1 MSLTLE
7 TSSPTENP
15 ADVSLIEELLLLTLE
30 DSGGEFDSV
39 PEIYLNC
46 GMAGAA
52 LMDLSLRGRLD
63 SDLSGVFVVDPTPT
77 GDAILDRVLAAFAHE
92 PQQLPA
98 REWISR
104 LAHDAPEM
112 REAALASLC
121 ARGILRQK
129 DQAFL
134 WVLKERR
141 YPVVEGQERT
151 EAKKRILGL
160 LYNDD
165 IPTPEDVSLTSL
177 AEACFIFERILSP
190 KELARIKPRIRQIAR
205 MDLIGGEIAET
216 AHRVNLEMR
225 AAERRTVIAGL
236 AGNVMEW
243 YDFGVYGFFAA
254 AIGSQFFP
262 SDDPSTSLIASFGVF
277 AVGFIAR
284 PLGGL
289 LFGHIGD
296 NLGRRA
302 AVISS
307 VVLMIVPTLLMAI
320 LPTHKQIGLAAPVL
334 LIALR
339 LAQGLAVG
347 GEYTTSMVLL
357 VEEAQSRR
365 RGLVGS
371 FAPFGA
377 LGGLLL
383 GSAVGATLM
392 ALLPSEAAASWGWR
406 LAFFTGLLIGLVVF
420 FIRSRLPPERI
431 VVQSGEAR
439 KSPLREAFRTQW
451 RTILKVVG
459 FTLGNGVG
467 FYLCFVFVSTWLKE
481 HYHVSPSI
489 ALTLNSVAILFMM
502 LLTPIAGALSDR
514 IGRKPVILFGAA
526 GFALLAWPLFK
537 LMSAAS
543 LGAILAGQCAF
554 AVFLACYGAS
564 PAFLVEAFPKHV
576 RCSGL
581 SIGYNLAQ
589 SVFGG
594 TVPMVAVYLTK
605 ITGDP
610 LAPAFYLS
618 LAGIVS
624 LSMAAL
630 IGRDESV
637 VN

>member
-1 MSLTLE
+1 MSFTMEPSSHKEGSADISLT
-7 TSSPTENP
+7 
-15 ADVSLIEELLLLTLE
+15 EELLLLTLE

-52 LMDLSLRGRLD
+52 LLDLSLRGRLD

-77 GDAILDRVLAAFAHE
+77 GDPPLDRVLAAIARE
-92 PQQLPA
+92 PERLPA

-104 LAHDAPEM
+104 LSHDAPEI
-112 REAALASLC
+112 REDALASLC
-121 ARGILRQK
+121 ARGVLRQK
-129 DQAFL
+129 DHAFL

-141 YPVVEGQERT
+141 YPVAEGQERT
-151 EAKKRILGL
+151 EAKKRILAL

-165 IPTPEDVSLTSL
+165 IPTPEDVALTSL
-177 AEACFIFERILSP
+177 ADACFIFERILSP
-190 KELARIKPRIRQIAR
+190 KELARVKPRIRQLAR
-205 MDLIGGEIAET
+205 MDLIGGEITET
-216 AHRVNLEMR
+216 AHRVNVEMR

-262 SDDPSTSLIASFGVF
+262 SDNPATSLIASFGVF

-289 LFGHIGD
+289 VFGHIGD

-302 AVISS
+302 AVIGS

-320 LPTHKQIGLAAPVL
+320 LPTQAQIGIAAPIL
-334 LIALR
+334 LIVLR

-383 GSAVGATLM
+383 GSAVGAILM
-392 ALLPSEAAASWGWR
+392 AVLPEEAAASWGWR
-406 LAFFTGLLIGLVVF
+406 LAFFTGLLIGVVVF
-420 FIRSRLPPERI
+420 AIRSQLPPERAI
-431 VVQSGEAR
+431 LETGEAR
-439 KSPLREAFRTQW
+439 KSPLAEAFRTQW
-451 RTILKVVG
+451 RTILKVIG

-481 HYHVSPSI
+481 HYHVSPSL
-489 ALTLNSVAILFMM
+489 ALTLNSFAIFIMM
-502 LLTPIAGALSDR
+502 ILTPIAGAISDR
-514 IGRKPVILFGAA
+514 IGRKPVILVGAA
-526 GFALLAWPLFK
+526 GFALFAWPLFK
-537 LMSAAS
+537 LMSNANVGS
-543 LGAILAGQCAF
+543 IVAGQCFF
-554 AVFLACYGAS
+554 ALFLACYGAS

-581 SIGYNLAQ
+581 SIGYNIAQ

-624 LSMAAL
+624 LSMATL
-630 IGRDESV
+630 IGRDESDRR
-637 VN
+637 